1 MYYSSTIF
9 GQLLAFLPKHEFK
22 RFVGQQKA
30 DRYVKKMT
38 VWNQLVVLLYAQA
51 TCKESLRDIET
62 GLRTNPEIWH
72 HLGVQ
77 SAARSTIARV
87 NNLRDYRIFENLFYS
102 LLAQCRDIT
111 PERTFSFE
119 NPLYALDATTV
130 TLCLSLFDWAHYS
143 HEKGAI
149 KIHTVINNRTTMPE
163 VLTVTEGNVA
173 DTRGAKNLLVA
184 LPRGSIVVF
193 DRGYVDYGWWA
204 DIDLLDLFFVT
215 RTKQN
220 QRIKVRGV
228 HHEPSGRVLADE
240 RVWVG
245 QPRASEYAKELRR
258 VKYIADTGETYE
270 YLTNNFALSGDEV
283 ALVYKE
289 RWRIENFFKW
299 IKQNLHIKS
308 FLGTSRNA
316 VMSQVWVAMIYY
328 LLLAYIKFQTRF
340 KRSLLELTRM
350 VRETLFARR
359 PLIDLLS
366 LSPSSVSKLIES
378 EVVQMKLLQV

>member
-9 GQLLAFLPKHEFK
+9 GQLLAFLPKQEFK
-22 RFVGQQKA
+22 RFVGQHNA

-51 TCKESLRDIET
+51 TGKESLRDIET

-77 SAARSTIARV
+77 SAARSTVARA
-87 NNLRDYRIFENLFYS
+87 NNIRDYRIFESLFYA

-111 PERTFSFE
+111 PERKFTFD
-119 NPLYALDATTV
+119 NPLYALDATTI

-163 VLTVTEGNVA
+163 VLTVTDGKVA
-173 DTRGAKNLLVA
+173 DITGARNLLIT
-184 LPRGSIVVF
+184 LPQGSIVVF
-193 DRGYVDYGWWA
+193 DRGYVDYKWWA
-204 DIDLLDLFFVT
+204 EIDLLELFFVT
-215 RTKQN
+215 RPREYQL
-220 QRIKVRGV
+220 IKVRGV
-228 HHEPSGRVLADE
+228 HSEPSGRVLADE
-240 RVWVG
+240 RIWVG
-245 QPRASEYAKELRR
+245 RLHASEYGKELRR
-258 VKYIADTGETYE
+258 VRYLADTGETYE
-270 YLTNNFALSGDEV
+270 YLTNNFKLSGDEV

-308 FLGTSRNA
+308 FLGTSKNA
-316 VMSQVWVAMIYY
+316 VLSQVWVAMIYY
-328 LLLAYIKFQTRF
+328 LLLGYIKFQTRF
-340 KRSLLELTRM
+340 PRSLLELTRM

-366 LSPSSVSKLIES
+366 LSPCSVSKLLEP
-378 EVVQMKLLQV
+378 EVIQMQLLRV

>member
-9 GQLLAFLPKHEFK
+9 GQLLAFLPKSEFK
-22 RFVGQQKA
+22 SFVGQQKA

-77 SAARSTIARV
+77 SVARSTVARV
-87 NNLRDYRIFENLFYS
+87 NNLRDYRIFENLFYA

-130 TLCLSLFDWAHYS
+130 MLCLSLFDWAKYS

-173 DTRGAKNLLVA
+173 DTRGAKSLLVA

-193 DRGYVDYGWWA
+193 DRGYVDYGWWR

-220 QRIKVRGV
+220 QLIKVRGV
-228 HHEPSGRVLADE
+228 HHAPSGRVLADE

-245 QPRASEYAKELRR
+245 RPRASEYAKELRR

-270 YLTNNFALSGDEV
+270 YLTNNFALSGDEI

-308 FLGTSRNA
+308 FLGTSKNA
-316 VMSQVWVAMIYY
+316 VLSQVWVAMIYY

-366 LSPSSVSKLIES
+366 LSPASVSKLIEP
-378 EVVQMKLLQV
+378 ETVQMRLLQV

>member
-9 GQLLAFLPKHEFK
+9 AQLLAFLPKQEFK
-22 RFVGQQKA
+22 RFVGQHHA

-38 VWNQLVVLLYAQA
+38 VWNQLVLLLYAQA
-51 TCKESLRDIET
+51 TGKESLRDIET
-62 GLRTNPEIWH
+62 GLRTNPEVWH

-77 SAARSTIARV
+77 TVARSTVARA
-87 NNLRDYRIFENLFYS
+87 NNTRDYKIFERLFYA
-102 LLAQCRDIT
+102 LLAQCREIT
-111 PERTFSFE
+111 PERNFTFN
-119 NPLYALDATTV
+119 NPLYALDATTI

-149 KIHTVINNRTTMPE
+149 KIHTVINNRTTVPE
-163 VLTVTEGNVA
+163 VLNVTDGKVA
-173 DTRGAKNLLVA
+173 DVVGARNLLFSV
-184 LPRGSIVVF
+184 PRGSIVVF
-193 DRGYVDYGWWA
+193 DRGYVDYRWWA
-204 DIDLLDLFFVT
+204 EIDLLDLFFVT
-215 RTKQN
+215 RPRSN
-220 QRIKVRGV
+220 NLLAVRGV
-228 HHEPSGRVLADE
+228 HREPSGRVLADE

-245 QPRASEYAKELRR
+245 RPRASEYGKELRR
-258 VKYIADTGETYE
+258 VRYLSDTGETYE
-270 YLTNNFALSGDEV
+270 YLTNNFTLSGDEI

-308 FLGTSRNA
+308 FLGTSKNA
-316 VMSQVWVAMIYY
+316 VLSQIWVAMIYY

-350 VRETLFARR
+350 VRETLFTRR

-366 LSPSSVSKLIES
+366 LSPYSVSKLLEP
-378 EVVQMKLLQV
+378 EVIQMQLLRV